1 MPKLFD
7 RKDLIIRYTL
17 VALLSSLLVF
27 WAAPHFALCSDAV
40 YLIDFD
46 TPLMF
51 RSGVVNDVIVYGN
64 GWQIKVLE
72 LLRIKAGISE
82 DVLKDLVQL
91 NLKLAI

>member
-7 RKDLIIRYTL
+7 RKDLIIRYSL
-17 VALLSSLLVF
+17 IALLSLLFVF

-40 YLIDFD
+40 YFIDFD
-46 TPLMF
+46 TPVMF
-51 RSGVVNDVIVYGN
+51 RIDVVNDVIVYGN
-64 GWQIKVLE
+64 SWQIRVPVLPGI
-72 LLRIKAGISE
+72 RAGISE